1 MERDGLACHRLSPG
15 AKSHSAERVGA
26 DDTLTSTAMSQL
38 VTFSSS
44 LWAMVFQPGTAE
56 CAPTLSL
63 QREPCRQDKQRL
75 QHDQP
80 EQPCVR
86 PVFVDP
92 TGRRARLIGRCA
104 VVAGVALVGY
114 TAIFCVGL
122 SGGTP
127 FAPRTLVPGT
137 TGTADI
143 SGAGGNPAPSRVGA
157 PPPTARTAWN
167 GAGMLRPEPR

>member
-1 MERDGLACHRLSPG
+1 M
-15 AKSHSAERVGA
+15 
-26 DDTLTSTAMSQL
+26 
-38 VTFSSS
+38 FSSS
-44 LWAMVFQPGTAE
+44 LCVMDLQLGTAE

-63 QREPCRQDKQRL
+63 QREPCQQGRQRL
-75 QHDQP
+75 QP
-80 EQPCVR
+80 EQLCGR

-104 VVAGVALVGY
+104 VVAGTALVGY
-114 TAIFCVGL
+114 AAIFCVGL

-137 TGTADI
+137 VGDADTTGAVGSRATSSAQ
-143 SGAGGNPAPSRVGA
+143 PPS
-157 PPPTARTAWN
+157 PTARTARTSWD